1 MKRITPDENIGI
13 QIIIVRRR
21 HSCLNVTDV
30 KHMLHNRGLK
40 WGTNVKQTVVR
51 SEE

>member
-13 QIIIVRRR
+13 QIIIERRR

-40 WGTNVKQTVVR
+40 KYKCETN
-51 SEE
+51 SG